1 MIEINLVPPQLKKKK
16 KARSAAHEPA
26 AGLSKHAVIGY
37 ASLLIVLLA
46 LGAGA
51 LQFMISMKLAERKRL
66 MSELAELVP
75 QKINTER
82 YTGQIKELNGKLA
95 PLEKIL
101 GNRDFMWS
109 QKLNEISDNL
119 PRGVWLTKMQLEQGV
134 LLINGSAVSKTQTEM
149 IGVHSFNTSLK
160 DNDAFMK
167 DFSEIELEYIK
178 SRTIN
183 GTPVAD
189 FTIRVDL

>member
-1 MIEINLVPPQLKKKK
+1 
-16 KARSAAHEPA
+16 
-26 AGLSKHAVIGY
+26 
-37 ASLLIVLLA
+37 
-46 LGAGA
+46 
-51 LQFMISMKLAERKRL
+51 

-82 YTGQIKELNGKLA
+82 YSGQIKEINSQLS
-95 PLEKIL
+95 PLEEIL
-101 GNRDFMWS
+101 GSRDFMWS
-109 QKLNEISDNL
+109 QKFNEISDNL

-134 LLINGSAVSKTQTEM
+134 LLINGSAVSKSQTEM
-149 IGVHSFNTSLK
+149 ISVHSFNTSLK
-160 DNDAFMK
+160 NSAAFMK

>member
-1 MIEINLVPPQLKKKK
+1 MIEINLVPPQLKKKR
-16 KARSAAHEPA
+16 KALPSSEPS
-26 AGLSKHAVIGY
+26 AGLSKQAIIGY
-37 ASLLIVLLA
+37 TGLFIVVLA

-51 LQFMISMKLAERKRL
+51 LQFMISLKLAERKRL

-75 QKINTER
+75 QRINTER
-82 YTGQIKELNGKLA
+82 YVGQIKEINGKLA
-95 PLEKIL
+95 PLEEVL
-101 GNRDFMWS
+101 GSRDFMWS

-119 PRGVWLTKMQLEQGV
+119 PRGVWLTKMQLEGGI

-149 IGVHSFNTSLK
+149 ISVHSFNTSLK
-160 DNDAFMK
+160 DNHAFMR